1 MNQRKKALI
10 IFAIT
15 VGFLTFVTVFG
26 IVVTDGARVTDF
38 SKKNMAPLSFLSLW
52 NGLVRK
58 RYAASNVCR
67 TFYEYPHRTVSSRF

>member
-38 SKKNMAPLSFLSLW
+38 FKKKIWHPVFLISLE
-52 NGLVRK
+52 
-58 RYAASNVCR
+58 R
-67 TFYEYPHRTVSSRF
+67 TG

>member
-38 SKKNMAPLSFLSLW
+38 SKKNMAPCLSYLFGTDWL
-52 NGLVRK
+52 GRD
-58 RYAASNVCR
+58 AASNVCR

>member
-38 SKKNMAPLSFLSLW
+38 SKKIWHLVFLISLE
-52 NGLVRK
+52 
-58 RYAASNVCR
+58 R
-67 TFYEYPHRTVSSRF
+67 TG

>member
-26 IVVTDGARVTDF
+26 IVVTDGARVTVF
-38 SKKNMAPLSFLSLW
+38 RKKIWHPVFLISLE
-52 NGLVRK
+52 
-58 RYAASNVCR
+58 R
-67 TFYEYPHRTVSSRF
+67 TG

>member
-10 IFAIT
+10 IFTIT

-38 SKKNMAPLSFLSLW
+38 SKKKYGTLSFLSLW
-52 NGLVRK
+52 NGLARK
-58 RYAASNVCR
+58 RYAASDLCR
-67 TFYEYPHRTVSSRF
+67 TVYEHPHRIVSGRH

>member
-38 SKKNMAPLSFLSLW
+38 SKKIWHPVFLISLE
-52 NGLVRK
+52 
-58 RYAASNVCR
+58 R
-67 TFYEYPHRTVSSRF
+67 TG